1 MNERQAR
8 SSVERLQK
16 ELDKAIIAIK
26 KRVDKAYAEALGRAV
41 AAWGMEKNSP
51 EYIRIHAQ
59 LREKYQKELD
69 DAVTSAEKEFRTKYA
84 AVFAELTDGLPSRAA
99 GVGEFVEKYQ
109 GSQKWVGQSEIARSA
124 AAFSEEIKL
133 LEKLREDPGIVSAIG
148 PVRNGKLT
156 ARQVNRLTGLLKNPQ
171 AAKKAGVDLSRWRES
186 VYGRNTT
193 GNSASLLENSLER
206 TLVKD
211 GYVLQNTMSQDVP
224 EIIGCRISVR
234 PANKY
239 GGPRKRDICDEM
251 AADYP
256 KGFVFTGWHYN
267 CRCACHPL
275 IKNSLLTPA
284 LAAKGFIGVADDT
297 EITMPEKAEAFLTG
311 NIERYQNA
319 FPELPKA
326 NYVDYRGQKRLLAN
340 LKPEDQLGYY
350 LGNFGD
356 DFLKGYKAVE
366 VTLSEP
372 SDPEVFMDTRIA
384 GDQVR
389 FNISTRT
396 APDGHNPAKDLI
408 GAFKKSNTGIPLT
421 REELSAASDI
431 THEMVHTMG
440 REHSFAELEQQY
452 PDRRD
457 ELLDFNL
464 YPQSP
469 RRQALEMVTEWYAR
483 EIFPEVAKSQQWAL
497 PEGFEQSIGTGYVD
511 MVANLRTF
519 LEYTGG
525 SQQTTDRLA
534 EILRRPDKAF
544 AYRYLTDIIRETKVL
559 KSGRNPETLLKK
571 MLSAPPEE
579 FSRYLEEAA
588 VHPAPAETPAPV
600 VPVVVSAA
608 AGQQAAQSAAALKAE
623 EELARL
629 GLDAKGAAKRLGTGL
644 EGVKKNSLVD
654 ARASSVLRGLGHV
667 TKWGLILAP
676 VGIATNAYE
685 EQQEKAKSPST
696 TPAQTADASTLGEQ
710 MFPGY
715 HRYVSPKLYTGQSHA
730 AGLTAGVVDGLIDLG
745 VGFKD
750 VIGGIGKYAVYGISK
765 LLGSVFP
772 SSPGTAGA
780 VMSEKFD
787 GINQYGDQMGL
798 ELLEF
803 FKEYNANPVFRQ
815 MFQDQLTG
823 ELKDYFSRLNGTLP
837 EQGYAQGRLL
847 VDVVS
852 LLVATGGL
860 KKLMGNWKRLKTFS
874 LKEYLPKKP
883 AQAKN
888 IIEKEIKIL
897 GNPAVKAGTQV
908 PKTLPSAPV
917 PTPKTMMNYSP
928 INRIENADK
937 MIGKAGYEHVL
948 NVNKARWNKQKKIF
962 EFSGGHTEKSIKQY
976 ITNNGGG
983 RYAIKHKMVNSET
996 GVYQGKVV
1004 IELNNGMSISKAGTI
1019 SSFFP
1024 KNWPESKIME
1034 EVQYAAKNLKGM
1046 HPKYIDAYVG
1056 ETREGVQIVFFC
1068 EEEAENKIKRVIS
1081 FFPLH
1086 EKLANFKSL
1095 N

>member
-1 MNERQAR
+1 MYGGQAR
-8 SSVERLQK
+8 SSS
-16 ELDKAIIAIK
+16 AGYFAG
-26 KRVDKAYAEALGRAV
+26 YAE
-41 AAWGMEKNSP
+41 
-51 EYIRIHAQ
+51 
-59 LREKYQKELD
+59 
-69 DAVTSAEKEFRTKYA
+69 
-84 AVFAELTDGLPSRAA
+84 
-99 GVGEFVEKYQ
+99 
-109 GSQKWVGQSEIARSA
+109 
-124 AAFSEEIKL
+124 
-133 LEKLREDPGIVSAIG
+133 
-148 PVRNGKLT
+148 
-156 ARQVNRLTGLLKNPQ
+156 QV
-171 AAKKAGVDLSRWRES
+171 
-186 VYGRNTT
+186 
-193 GNSASLLENSLER
+193 
-206 TLVKD
+206 LVKEN
-211 GYVLQNTMSQDVP
+211 YVTQNTLGQQIP
-224 EIIGCRISVR
+224 EIIGYRIEVS
-234 PANKY
+234 PGNKY
-239 GGPRKRDICDEM
+239 GSVRKKDICDEL
-251 AADYP
+251 AGDYP
-256 KGFVFTGWHYN
+256 KEFVFTGWHYN
-267 CRCACHPL
+267 CRCKLHPL
-275 IKNSLLTPA
+275 IEKLYLTPE
-284 LAAKGFIGVADDT
+284 LEAKGFIGVDPGTKIVVPPAARQKILDNL
-297 EITMPEKAEAFLTG
+297 PQYRASFPALAQA
-311 NIERYQNA
+311 NIVQ
-319 FPELPKA
+319 
-326 NYVDYRGQKRLLAN
+326 YRGKQRFLA
-340 LKPEDQLGYY
+340 
-350 LGNFGD
+350 
-356 DFLKGYKAVE
+356 DF
-366 VTLSEP
+366 
-372 SDPEVFMDTRIA
+372 DPEEYVNYYVEQMGRQNEPFLQGASGVDIKTVKPKDREVLMDTRLA
-384 GDQVR
+384 GDRYTINV
-389 FNISTRT
+389 SDVT
-396 APDGHNPAKDLI
+396 AADGHNPARDLI

-431 THEMVHTMG
+431 THEMVHTMSMD
-440 REHSFAELEQQY
+440 HPFAELERQY
-452 PDRRD
+452 PDRRE

-483 EIFPEVAKSQQWAL
+483 EIFPQVAENQQWTL
-497 PEGFEQSIGTGYVD
+497 PEGFEQSIGTGYMD

-525 SQQTTDRLA
+525 SQPTADRLA

-544 AYRYLTDIIRETKVL
+544 AYRYLTDIIRESKVL

-588 VHPAPAETPAPV
+588 VRPVPAETPAPV

-608 AGQQAAQSAAALKAE
+608 VGQQAAQSAAALKAE

-629 GLDAKGAAKRLGTGL
+629 GLDAKGAAKCLGTGL

-685 EQQEKAKSPST
+685 EQQEKAKSLSA
-696 TPAQTADASTLGEQ
+696 TPAQTADASALGEQ
-710 MFPGY
+710 MFPSY
-715 HRYVSPKLYTGQSHA
+715 RRYISPKLYTGQSHA

-888 IIEKEIKIL
+888 IVKKEIKIL
-897 GNPAVKAGTQV
+897 GNPAAKAGAQV
-908 PKTLPSAPV
+908 PKTLPSAQY
-917 PTPKTMMNYSP
+917 TP
-928 INRIENADK
+928 
-937 MIGKAGYEHVL
+937 
-948 NVNKARWNKQKKIF
+948 NKQVFSIDEQNYQRYLKRKQKTGQPSREFADWKKQSEYWQSESPMARGNRFDKKAKDENWYKFHQINLSNGKRLDSYDWGQGRIISRKSVDLSKINKRIF
-962 EFSGGHTEKSIKQY
+962 EVYLKEFRQKYDIGTVIR
-976 ITNNGGG
+976 TNKYREIDG
-983 RYAIKHKMVNSET
+983 RIL
-996 GVYQGKVV
+996 QGRFYLEIPDYNRKLP
-1004 IELNNGMSISKAGTI
+1004 EL
-1019 SSFFP
+1019 
-1024 KNWPESKIME
+1024 E
-1034 EVQYAAKNLKGM
+1034 EF
-1046 HPKYIDAYVG
+1046 I
-1056 ETREGVQIVFFC
+1056 
-1068 EEEAENKIKRVIS
+1068 
-1081 FFPLH
+1081 
-1086 EKLANFKSL
+1086 KLARKYDVEIIFKPE
-1095 N
+1095 

>member
-1 MNERQAR
+1 MNEKQAR

-26 KRVDKAYAEALGRAV
+26 KRVDKAYAEALGQAV
-41 AAWGMEKNSP
+41 AAWGLEKNSP
-51 EYIRIHAQ
+51 EYVRIHAQ

-69 DAVTSAEKEFRTKYA
+69 DAVASAEKEFRTKYA

-99 GVGEFVEKYQ
+99 GVGKFAEKYQ
-109 GSQKWVGQSEIARSA
+109 GNQKWAGQSEIARST

-156 ARQVNRLTGLLKNPQ
+156 ARQVSLLTGLLKNPQ
-171 AAKKAGVDLSRWRES
+171 AARNAGVDLSRWRES
-186 VYGRNTT
+186 VYGRNTA

-224 EIIGCRISVR
+224 EIIGYRISVR

-239 GGPRKRDICDEM
+239 GGPRKRDICDELAM
-251 AADYP
+251 DYP

-297 EITMPEKAEAFLTG
+297 EIAMPEKAETFLTG

-396 APDGHNPAKDLI
+396 AADGHNPAKDLI

-525 SQQTTDRLA
+525 SQQTADRVA

-544 AYRYLTDIIRETKVL
+544 AYRYLTDIIRESKVL

-571 MLSAPPEE
+571 MLSVPPEE
-579 FSRYLEEAA
+579 FSRYLEAAA
-588 VHPAPAETPAPV
+588 VRPVPAETPAPV

-696 TPAQTADASTLGEQ
+696 TPAQTADASALGEQ

-715 HRYVSPKLYTGQSHA
+715 RRYISPKLYTGQSHA

-883 AQAKN
+883 AQVKN
-888 IIEKEIKIL
+888 IVEKEIKIL
-897 GNPAVKAGTQV
+897 GNPAAKAGTQV